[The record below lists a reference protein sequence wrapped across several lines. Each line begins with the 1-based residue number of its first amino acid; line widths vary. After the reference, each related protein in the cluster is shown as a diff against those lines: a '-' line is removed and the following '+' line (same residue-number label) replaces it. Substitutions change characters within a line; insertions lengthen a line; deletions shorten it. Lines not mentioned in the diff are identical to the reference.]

1 MTHTSELKRRL
12 AAFLPAGALLA
23 ALSTGCVMNEKPSAF
38 NASPILCEASY
49 VNHAWG
55 LSVHFRGVDR
65 QGRIF
70 SFDGSDVD
78 TESRREIIPTESPT
92 AEDLAR
98 RYAAARPTGAVVP
111 LAVVAE
117 MERLAESIRGGELSY
132 ESGGADV
139 GQYSYDCLLPG
150 PGGTTFERVLVASH
164 GDLMIENQAA
174 GASDLLQLL
183 EQHLDPIQ

>member
-12 AAFLPAGALLA
+12 AALLPAGALLA

-55 LSVHFRGVDR
+55 LSVHFRGIDR

-78 TESRREIIPTESPT
+78 TESRREMIPTESPT

-98 RYAAARPTGAVVP
+98 RYGAAQPTGEVVP
-111 LAVVAE
+111 QTIVAE
-117 MERLAESIRGGELSY
+117 MARLAQSIRDGELSY

-139 GQYSYDCLLPG
+139 GQYSYDCLLPSADG
-150 PGGTTFERVLVASH
+150 ASFVRVLVASH

-174 GASDLLQLL
+174 GASNLLQLL
-183 EQHLDPIQ
+183 MQHLDPS